1 MASMCG
7 ERLQYLTNR
16 FTMLQ
21 MTEEIDKRL
30 IYVGNDI
37 YMWGMA

>member
-7 ERLQYLTNR
+7 KRLQYLTNR

-21 MTEEIDKRL
+21 MTEEFDKRL
-30 IYVGNDI
+30 LYVGNDI
-37 YMWGMA
+37 YMSEMA

>member
-7 ERLQYLTNR
+7 ERLQNLRNG

-21 MTEEIDKRL
+21 MTEEYDNRL
-30 IYVGNDI
+30 IYVGNDV
-37 YMWGMA
+37 YMWEMA